1 MPAWGLYQK
10 TDSIKKK
17 KKSNGNSNVE
27 KYHTEMKS
35 LLDEPIRRFDVK
47 KESQGAY
54 RQVNRN

>member
-1 MPAWGLYQK
+1 MPASGLYQK
-10 TDSIKKK
+10 TDSIK

-47 KESQGAY
+47 RESQGAY
-54 RQVNRN
+54 RQINRN